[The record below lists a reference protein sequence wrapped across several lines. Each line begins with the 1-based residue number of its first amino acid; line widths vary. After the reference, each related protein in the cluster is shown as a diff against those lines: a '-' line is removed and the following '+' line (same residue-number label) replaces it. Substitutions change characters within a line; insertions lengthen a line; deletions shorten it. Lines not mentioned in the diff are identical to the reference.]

1 MYYLV
6 STKNDWFNTT
16 DEKLAS
22 ENYTIEM
29 LIDDLKDD
37 PVNKLMFVD
46 RKVENTRQ
54 YKYEDFW
61 LVGEGYKCVS

>member
-6 STKNDWFNTT
+6 STANGWFNTT
-16 DEKLAS
+16 DEKLQS
-22 ENYTIEM
+22 KGYTIEM
-29 LIDDLKDD
+29 LIDELKDD

-46 RKVENTRQ
+46 RKLANTRE

-61 LVGEGYKCVS
+61 LIGEGYK

>member
-6 STKNDWFNTT
+6 STRSGWFNTT

-22 ENYTIEM
+22 EGMTIAK
-29 LIDDLKDD
+29 LIDELKNH

-46 RKVENTRQ
+46 CKQANTRE

-61 LVGEGYKCVS
+61 MIGEGYKV